1 MFELYSTGNYSL
13 EDFQKLGLTNQ
24 KGNPYSLSRIYET
37 LKRPIYYGVF
47 KFKGEIYQGIHEPI
61 ITKKLFDQ
69 VQDMMIKRGK
79 KRKNQNH
86 DYSFIGLMK
95 CICGCSVTAEKQKGH
110 VYYRCTKK
118 KGPCDQKYIRE
129 EDLITQFKYW
139 LKKVSIPDDWA
150 DKMIAEI
157 DKEKNQQARSSITL
171 VNSLRTEIISIDEKL
186 DKLLDSHLEGIIENQ
201 DYLKKKEQLINIKN
215 KLAEKIKELNKKG
228 SNWLEPMRDFILDL
242 KQTKKAASSGDHI
255 EMKTFLKKI
264 GSNFILKDKKFEFL
278 ANFGWR
284 ILAQN
289 APFSDWSG

>member
-1 MFELYSTGNYSL
+1 
-13 EDFQKLGLTNQ
+13 
-24 KGNPYSLSRIYET
+24 
-37 LKRPIYYGVF
+37 
-47 KFKGEIYQGIHEPI
+47 
-61 ITKKLFDQ
+61 
-69 VQDMMIKRGK
+69 MIKRGK

-139 LKKVSIPDDWA
+139 LKKVSIPNDWA

-157 DKEKNQQARSSITL
+157 DKEKNQQAKSSIVL
-171 VNSLRTEIISIDEKL
+171 VNSLRTEIVSIDEKL
-186 DKLLDSHLEGIIENQ
+186 DKLLDFHLDNNITKE
-201 DYLKKKEQLINIKN
+201 DYLKKKEQLINRKIK
-215 KLAEKIKELNKKG
+215 LEEKIKELNKQG
-228 SNWLEPMRDFILDL
+228 NNWLEPMRDFILDL
-242 KQTKKAASSGDHI
+242 KQTKKAAHGGNHI

-264 GSNFILKDKKFEFL
+264 GSNFILKDKKFKFL
-278 ANFGWR
+278 ANFGWK